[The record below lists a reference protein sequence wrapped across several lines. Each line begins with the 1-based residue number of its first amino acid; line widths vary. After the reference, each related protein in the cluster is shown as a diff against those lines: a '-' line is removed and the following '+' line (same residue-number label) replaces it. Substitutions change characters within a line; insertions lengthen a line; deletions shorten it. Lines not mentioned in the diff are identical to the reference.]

1 VITRRHAGWLCAI
14 ALLSMVQVWACK
26 LPVFR
31 YALERWPVDR
41 YRIVAMIQNLD
52 EGSVK
57 AALEALNSVKPDEL
71 NMDLEIVDLATLSE
85 AELWQLEGVEDGV
98 FTDRLQ
104 VFYPRRKGSWQKCW
118 DGELTI
124 ENVEAWLD
132 SPTRKRLAEDFVSGV
147 SAVWI
152 LVDGQDAAVN
162 DRVAADLQRA
172 LDHAESE
179 IDIPNG
185 VIPRDGASE
194 YLSQHPD
201 ASMDDVLRCDVPLQ
215 VAFRIHRVSRED
227 ASEWATLS
235 IIDGLGGNSATPIL
249 VPVFGRGRM
258 LDAIATREV
267 KDEFILKIC
276 RYMVSECSCT
286 VKALNPG
293 TDLLVKVNWQRELGS
308 EILMIDFEHSGIE
321 DASEPSLVEIP
332 TGASSRPKRE
342 SSDGSGLGG
351 PSEQQVNR
359 STETNAGY
367 NKVWASVSG
376 ILIMLATMLVLRHRK
391 SKTAA

>member
-1 VITRRHAGWLCAI
+1 MITRRHAGWLCAI

-41 YRIVAMIQNLD
+41 YRIVAMVQNP
-52 EGSVK
+52 EQESIK
-57 AALEALNSVKPDEL
+57 AALEALKSVKPDEL
-71 NMDLEIVDLATLSE
+71 NMDLEIVPLATLSD

-104 VFYPRRKGSWQKCW
+104 VFYPRRKGTWQKCW
-118 DGELTI
+118 DGDLTI
-124 ENVEAWLD
+124 ENVEAWLE
-132 SPTRKRLAEDFVSGV
+132 SPSRKRLAADMVSGV

-152 LVDGQDAAVN
+152 LVEGKDAATN
-162 DRVAADLQRA
+162 DRVAADLQAA
-172 LDHAESE
+172 LDRAESE
-179 IDIPNG
+179 IKIPDG

-194 YLSQHPD
+194 YLRQHPD
-201 ASMDDVLRCDVPLQ
+201 ASMDDVLRCDVPLN
-215 VAFRIHRVSRED
+215 VAFRIHRLSRDD
-227 ASEWATLS
+227 ASERATLS
-235 IIDGLGGNSATPIL
+235 IIDGLGGNADTPLL

-258 LDAIATREV
+258 LDAIATREIN
-267 KDEFILKIC
+267 DDFIQKIC

-293 TDLLVKVNWQRELGS
+293 TDLLMKINWQTELGS
-308 EILMIDFEHSGIE
+308 EIVMIDFERSGIE

-332 TGASSRPKRE
+332 AGASSRPNRE

-351 PSEQQVNR
+351 PSGQQVNR
-359 STETNAGY
+359 SMETNVGS
-367 NKVWASVSG
+367 NKVWVSVSG
-376 ILIMLATMLVLRHRK
+376 ILIMLATMLALRHRM
-391 SKTAA
+391 SKTAV